1 MVFVGLN
8 VRNGNDDDVLHEG
21 LKVLLLVLMVLV
33 VLVAE
38 EEELF
43 VEQEGVSMEK
53 SMGGARR

>member
-1 MVFVGLN
+1 M
-8 VRNGNDDDVLHEG
+8 RNGNDDDVLHDG
-21 LKVLLLVLMVLV
+21 LKVLLVLLFLV
-33 VLVAE
+33 VLVAEEE